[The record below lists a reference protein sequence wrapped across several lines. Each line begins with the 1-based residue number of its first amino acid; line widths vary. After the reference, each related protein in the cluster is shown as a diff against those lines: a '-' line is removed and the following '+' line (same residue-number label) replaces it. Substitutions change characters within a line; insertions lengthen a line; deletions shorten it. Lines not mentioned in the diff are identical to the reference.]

1 MKISVIHPSRNRPE
15 RASKVFKEMITKA
28 DKPELIE
35 YIISIDNDEIKDYT
49 NISSGI
55 FSPATLVSDNRY
67 CVGAIN
73 NGAKASSGDIL
84 MVASDDFDEWPKGWD
99 NLIREVFKSAP
110 MCFEVGK
117 GIKPTLLKTND
128 GSQGWI
134 ATLPIMNRELYNKL
148 GYIYNPEYL
157 HMFCDT
163 DLSSICD
170 LMDCTIYRLD
180 IMFRHNHYTKLKNKD
195 SINERNDATWNQGEA
210 IYLRRWRE
218 NFGLHKSEIIG
229 RIRDERHKDWVRR
242 KLNG

>member
-1 MKISVIHPSRNRPE
+1 
-15 RASKVFKEMITKA
+15 
-28 DKPELIE
+28 
-35 YIISIDNDEIKDYT
+35 
-49 NISSGI
+49 
-55 FSPATLVSDNRY
+55 
-67 CVGAIN
+67 
-73 NGAKASSGDIL
+73 

-99 NLIREVFKSAP
+99 TLIHEAFRGYKCK
-110 MCFEVGK
+110 M
-117 GIKPTLLKTND
+117 LKTND

-134 ATLPIMNRELYNKL
+134 ATLPIMDRALYERL

-163 DLSSICD
+163 DLSSVCD

-218 NFGLHKSEIIG
+218 NFGLTKTEIVGKIKDTHHKE
-229 RIRDERHKDWVRR
+229 WVRR

>member
-15 RASKVFKEMITKA
+15 RASNVFKEMITKA

-35 YIISIDNDEIKDYT
+35 YIISIDNDETKDYT

-73 NGAKASSGDIL
+73 NGAKASTGKIL
-84 MVASDDFDEWPKGWD
+84 MVASDDFDEWPQGWD
-99 NLIREVFKSAP
+99 TLIRDAFKGYKCK
-110 MCFEVGK
+110 M
-117 GIKPTLLKTND
+117 LKTND

-134 ATLPIMNRELYNKL
+134 ATLPIMDRALYERL

-163 DLSSICD
+163 DLSSVCD
-170 LMDCTIYRLD
+170 LLDATIYRLD
-180 IMFRHNHYTKLKNKD
+180 IIFKHNHYTKLKNKD

-218 NFGLHKSEIIG
+218 NFGLDKSEIIG
-229 RIRDERHKDWVRR
+229 MIRDQRHKDWVRR

>member
-15 RASKVFKEMITKA
+15 RASKVFKEMMTKA

-35 YIISIDNDEIKDYT
+35 YIISIDNDETKDYK

-55 FSPATLVSDNRY
+55 FSPITLVSYNRY

-84 MVASDDFDEWPKGWD
+84 MVASDDFDEWQQGWD
-99 NLIREVFKSAP
+99 TLIRKAFKGYKCK
-110 MCFEVGK
+110 M
-117 GIKPTLLKTND
+117 LKTND

-134 ATLPIMNRELYNKL
+134 ATLPIMDRALYDKL

-163 DLSSICD
+163 DLSSVCD

-180 IMFRHNHYTKLKNKD
+180 IIFKHNHYTKLKNKD
-195 SINERNDATWNQGEA
+195 SINERNDATWNQGES

-218 NFGLHKSEIIG
+218 NFGLDKSEVIG
-229 RIRDERHKDWVRR
+229 IIRDQRHKDWVRR

>member
-15 RASKVFKEMITKA
+15 RASKVFNEMISKA
-28 DKPELIE
+28 DNPELIQ
-35 YIISIDNDEIKDYT
+35 YIISIDNDETKDYT
-49 NISSGI
+49 NISCGL
-55 FSPATLVSDNRY
+55 FTPVTLISDNRY

-73 NGAKASSGDIL
+73 NGAKSSTGGIL
-84 MVASDDFDEWPKGWD
+84 MVTSDDFDEWQQGWD
-99 NLIREVFKSAP
+99 TLIREAFRGYNCK
-110 MCFEVGK
+110 M
-117 GIKPTLLKTND
+117 LKTND

-134 ATLPIMNRELYNKL
+134 ATLPIMDRALYNKL

-180 IMFRHNHYTKLKNKD
+180 ITFKHNHYTKLKNKD

-210 IYLRRWRE
+210 IYLRRYKE
-218 NFGLHKSEIIG
+218 NFGLSKEEIKGKI
-229 RIRDERHKDWVRR
+229 KDTHHLAWVRR